1 MSKREASLQLMKVI
15 SLVMNFW
22 MNEILNRVFKAFYQS
37 TLFYLLIILISSFIF
52 SHNSSAQNQSEVFL
66 KGAAVTDIAEEEG
79 FLWVATYGQ
88 GIYRYS
94 SADGKWTN
102 YSTKSGNLSDDLF
115 YAVEV
120 SKNFVWAAAVEGL
133 YTLTKKGNRWDKRK
147 FAQGGEFGNWI
158 RSLKYD
164 EKQNVL
170 WIGRFRNITRFD
182 LKTRKYEDID
192 RTQGTDQ
199 KSNTIKS
206 IELDGDSLVWFGT
219 ESGVHVYN
227 KKKKYTDLAA
237 WRYFSNK
244 SKAFKEEGKTVS
256 VSKILFE
263 GRNIWFGTDEFITVE
278 EPDFNL
284 GGVYIHDRR
293 INWDRIYKRDGLGG
307 NGIYSLCRIGNYIWV
322 GVYEFDKQQKL
333 EYGKG
338 LYIINRV
345 TRQVTPV
352 DLNELDIAS
361 SSILSFHFDGKNIW
375 IGTGEGLIRLKI
387 DNRLA
392 EWPKKK

>member
-1 MSKREASLQLMKVI
+1 MYKVI
-15 SLVMNFW
+15 SDKIFNIVD
-22 MNEILNRVFKAFYQS
+22 
-37 TLFYLLIILISSFIF
+37 TLIPIFLYSFVTLTFLLTSDSL
-52 SHNSSAQNQSEVFL
+52 AQEHEVFL
-66 KGAAVTDIAEEEG
+66 KGASVTDIAEEEG

-94 SADGKWTN
+94 IADGKWIN

-120 SKNFVWAAAVEGL
+120 SKNFVWAASVEGL
-133 YTLTKKGNRWDKRK
+133 FTLTKKGNRWDKRK

-164 EKQNVL
+164 EKENVL

-182 LKTRKYEDID
+182 LKTRKYDDID
-192 RTQGTDQ
+192 RTQGADQ
-199 KSNTIKS
+199 KSNTIKT
-206 IELDGDSLVWFGT
+206 IELDGDSLIWFGT
-219 ESGVHVYN
+219 ESGVHIYN
-227 KKKKYTDLAA
+227 KKKKYTDPSA
-237 WRYFSNK
+237 WQYFTNK
-244 SKAFKEEGKTVS
+244 NKAFKEEGKTVS

-263 GRNIWFGTDEFITVE
+263 GRNIWFGTDEFITAE
-278 EPDFNL
+278 QPDFNL

-293 INWDRIYKRDGLGG
+293 FNWERIYKRNGLGG

-322 GVYEFDKQQKL
+322 GVYEFDKLQKL

-352 DLNELDIAS
+352 DLNELNITS
-361 SSILSFHFDGKNIW
+361 SSILSFHFDGTNIW

-392 EWPKKK
+392 EWPKK

>member
-1 MSKREASLQLMKVI
+1 MKVT
-15 SLVMNFW
+15 NFN
-22 MNEILNRVFKAFYQS
+22 MHLFDKVILEKTFK
-37 TLFYLLIILISSFIF
+37 LLYTFLILIFLSF
-52 SHNSSAQNQSEVFL
+52 NSFAQDQSEVFL
-66 KGAAVTDIAEEEG
+66 KGASVTDIAEEEG

-94 SADGKWTN
+94 LADGKWTN

-115 YAVEV
+115 YAIEV
-120 SKNFVWAAAVEGL
+120 SKNFVWAASVEGL
-133 YTLTKKGNRWDKRK
+133 YTLTKKGGRWDKRK

-219 ESGVHVYN
+219 ESGVHIYN
-227 KKKKYTDLAA
+227 KKKKHSDSKA

-263 GRNIWFGTDEFITVE
+263 GRNIWFGTDEFITAE

-284 GGVYIHDRR
+284 GGIYIFDRR
-293 INWDRIYKRDGLGG
+293 INWDRIYKRNGLDG
-307 NGIYSLCRIGNYIWV
+307 NGIYALCRIGNYIWV

-345 TRQVTPV
+345 TRQVNPV
-352 DLNELDIAS
+352 DLNELDITS
-361 SSILSFHFDGKNIW
+361 SSILSFHFDGTNIW

-387 DNRLA
+387 DNKLA

>member
-1 MSKREASLQLMKVI
+1 MLKKAAFHQQTKVI
-15 SLVMNFW
+15 NSIMGFALRSKLQNLS
-22 MNEILNRVFKAFYQS
+22 ICISAF
-37 TLFYLLIILISSFIF
+37 LIFIF
-52 SHNSSAQNQSEVFL
+52 LSVEIHSQIESEVFL

-79 FLWVATYGQ
+79 FIWVSTYGQ

-94 SADGKWTN
+94 IADGKWTN
-102 YSTKSGNLSDDLF
+102 FSTKSGNLSDDLF

-120 SKNFVWAAAVEGL
+120 SKNFVWAASVEGL
-133 YTLTKKGNRWDKRK
+133 FTFTKKGGRWDKRK

-164 EKQNVL
+164 ASQNVL

-182 LKTRKYEDID
+182 LKTRNYEDIN
-192 RTQGTDQ
+192 RIQANDQ

-206 IELDGDSLVWFGT
+206 IELDGDSLIWFGT
-219 ESGVHVYN
+219 ESGVHIFN
-227 KKKKYTDLAA
+227 KKKKHTDPSA

-244 SKAFKEEGKTVS
+244 NKAFKEEGKTVS

-263 GRNIWFGTDEFITVE
+263 GKNIWFGTDEFITME

-293 INWDRIYKRDGLGG
+293 FNWDRIYKRDGLGG
-307 NGIYSLCRIGNYIWV
+307 NGIYALCRIGNYIWV
-322 GVYEFDKQQKL
+322 GVYEFDKLQKL

-338 LYIINRV
+338 LFLINRV
-345 TRQVTPV
+345 THQVIPV
-352 DLNELDIAS
+352 DLNELNITS

-375 IGTGEGLIRLKI
+375 IGTGEGLIKLKI

>member
-1 MSKREASLQLMKVI
+1 MVIVYKVI
-15 SLVMNFW
+15 SDKIFNF
-22 MNEILNRVFKAFYQS
+22 FY
-37 TLFYLLIILISSFIF
+37 ILIPVFLFPLLTITFFLTSDSL
-52 SHNSSAQNQSEVFL
+52 AQEHEIFL

-94 SADGKWTN
+94 IAEGKWIN

-115 YAVEV
+115 YAIEV
-120 SKNFVWAAAVEGL
+120 SKNFVWAASVEGL
-133 YTLTKKGNRWDKRK
+133 FTLTKKGNRWDKRK

-164 EKQNVL
+164 EKENVL

-182 LKTRKYEDID
+182 LKTRRYDDID
-192 RTQGTDQ
+192 RTQGADQ
-199 KSNTIKS
+199 KSNTIKT
-206 IELDGDSLVWFGT
+206 IELDGDSLIWFGT
-219 ESGVHVYN
+219 ESGIHIYN
-227 KKKKYTDLAA
+227 KKKKYNDPSA
-237 WRYFSNK
+237 WRYFTNK

-263 GRNIWFGTDEFITVE
+263 GKNIWFGTDEFITAE
-278 EPDFNL
+278 QPDFNL

-293 INWDRIYKRDGLGG
+293 FNWKRIYKRDGLGG

-322 GVYEFDKQQKL
+322 GVYEFDKQKKL

-338 LYIINRV
+338 LYIINRM
-345 TRQVTPV
+345 THQVTPV
-352 DLNELDIAS
+352 DLNELDITS
-361 SSILSFHFDGKNIW
+361 SSILSFYFDGKFIW
-375 IGTGEGLIRLKI
+375 IGTGEGLVRLKI

>member
-1 MSKREASLQLMKVI
+1 MKVI
-15 SLVMNFW
+15 SYMGIKLIWYKSISNK
-22 MNEILNRVFKAFYQS
+22 IFKRLYAFTQYTFIPLYLYTVL
-37 TLFYLLIILISSFIF
+37 TLTFLFLPDSF
-52 SHNSSAQNQSEVFL
+52 SQEQSEVFL

-94 SADGKWTN
+94 IADGKWIN

-120 SKNFVWAAAVEGL
+120 SKNFVRAASVEGL
-133 YTLTKKGNRWDKRK
+133 YTLTKKGGRWDKRK

-199 KSNTIKS
+199 KSNTIKT
-206 IELDGDSLVWFGT
+206 IELDGDSLIWFGT
-219 ESGVHVYN
+219 ESGVHIYN
-227 KKKKYTDLAA
+227 KKKKYNDPTA
-237 WRYFSNK
+237 WRYFTNK
-244 SKAFKEEGKTVS
+244 DKAFKEEGKTVS

-263 GRNIWFGTDEFITVE
+263 GRNIWIGTDEFITAE

-284 GGVYIHDRR
+284 GGLYIHDRR
-293 INWDRIYKRDGLGG
+293 FNWDRIYKRDGLGG

-322 GVYEFDKQQKL
+322 GVYEFDKLQKL

-338 LYIINRV
+338 LYLINRI
-345 TRQVTPV
+345 THQVIPV
-352 DLNELDIAS
+352 DLNEINITS
-361 SSILSFHFDGKNIW
+361 SSILSFHFDGRYLW
-375 IGTGEGLIRLKI
+375 IGTGEGLVRLKI

>member
-1 MSKREASLQLMKVI
+1 MKVTD
-15 SLVMNFW
+15 SNMHSSDKV
-22 MNEILNRVFKAFYQS
+22 ILEKIFN
-37 TLFYLLIILISSFIF
+37 LFYIFIILIFHSF
-52 SHNSSAQNQSEVFL
+52 NSFAQEQSEVFL
-66 KGAAVTDIAEEEG
+66 KGASVTDIAEEEG
-79 FLWVATYGQ
+79 FLWVSTYGQ

-94 SADGKWTN
+94 IADGKWTN

-120 SKNFVWAAAVEGL
+120 SKNFVWAASVEGL
-133 YTLTKKGNRWDKRK
+133 FTLTKKGGRWDKRK

-206 IELDGDSLVWFGT
+206 IELDGDSLIWFGT
-219 ESGVHVYN
+219 ESGVHIYN
-227 KKKKYTDLAA
+227 KKKKHSDQTA
-237 WRYFSNK
+237 WSYFSNK

-263 GRNIWFGTDEFITVE
+263 GRNIWFGTDEFITAE

-293 INWDRIYKRDGLGG
+293 FNWDRIYKRDGLGG

-352 DLNELDIAS
+352 DLNELDITS
-361 SSILSFHFDGKNIW
+361 SSIISFHFDGTNIW
-375 IGTGEGLIRLKI
+375 IGTGEGLIKLKI
-387 DNRLA
+387 EKRLD
-392 EWPKKK
+392 ERPKKKK

>member
-1 MSKREASLQLMKVI
+1 MWEKLLNKNYTLIPLYLYTIIALTFLLTSNSVAQEH
-15 SLVMNFW
+15 
-22 MNEILNRVFKAFYQS
+22 EI
-37 TLFYLLIILISSFIF
+37 
-52 SHNSSAQNQSEVFL
+52 FL
-66 KGAAVTDIAEEEG
+66 KGATVTDIAEEED
-79 FLWVATYGQ
+79 FLWVSTYGQ

-94 SADGKWTN
+94 IADGKWTN

-120 SKNFVWAAAVEGL
+120 SKNFVWAASVEGL
-133 YTLTKKGNRWDKRK
+133 FTLTKKGGRWDKRK

-219 ESGVHVYN
+219 ESGVHIFN
-227 KKKKYTDLAA
+227 KKKKHSDRSA
-237 WRYFSNK
+237 WRYFTNK

-263 GRNIWFGTDEFITVE
+263 GRNIWFGTDEFITAE

-293 INWDRIYKRDGLGG
+293 FDWDRIYKRDGLAG

-338 LYIINRV
+338 LYIVNRV

-352 DLNELDIAS
+352 DLNELDITS
-361 SSILSFHFDGKNIW
+361 SSILSFHFDGTSLW
-375 IGTGEGLIRLKI
+375 IGTGEGLIKLKI

-392 EWPKKK
+392 EWPKKR

>member
-1 MSKREASLQLMKVI
+1 MKVI
-15 SLVMNFW
+15 NSIMIFFPKVTFLKLSF
-22 MNEILNRVFKAFYQS
+22 LL
-37 TLFYLLIILISSFIF
+37 TLLLHFFLSNVALSQI
-52 SHNSSAQNQSEVFL
+52 QSEVFL
-66 KGAAVTDIAEEEG
+66 NGAAITDIAEEEG
-79 FLWVATYGQ
+79 FLWVSTYGQ
-88 GIYRYS
+88 GIYRYTIT
-94 SADGKWTN
+94 DGKWTN

-120 SKNFVWAAAVEGL
+120 SKNFVWAASVEGL
-133 YTLTKKGNRWDKRK
+133 FTFTKKGGRWDKRK

-164 EKQNVL
+164 QSQNVL

-182 LKTRKYEDID
+182 LKTRKYEDIS
-192 RTQGTDQ
+192 RIQGNDQ

-206 IELDGDSLVWFGT
+206 IELDGDSLIWFGT

-227 KKKKYTDLAA
+227 KKKKHTDQVS

-256 VSKILFE
+256 ISKILFE
-263 GRNIWFGTDEFITVE
+263 GKNIWFGTDEFITTE
-278 EPDFNL
+278 EPEFNL

-293 INWDRIYKRDGLGG
+293 ISWDRVYKRDGLGG

-322 GVYEFDKQQKL
+322 GVYEFDKQKKI

-338 LYIINRV
+338 LYIINRI

-352 DLNELDIAS
+352 DLNELDIKS
-361 SSILSFHFDGKNIW
+361 SSILSFHFDGTYLW
-375 IGTGEGLIRLKI
+375 IGTAEGLARLRI

-392 EWPKKK
+392 EWPKSK

>member
-1 MSKREASLQLMKVI
+1 MLKKEAFPPLMKVTD
-15 SLVMNFW
+15 SNMRSSDKV
-22 MNEILNRVFKAFYQS
+22 ILEKIFN
-37 TLFYLLIILISSFIF
+37 LFYIFIILIFHSF
-52 SHNSSAQNQSEVFL
+52 NSFAQEQSEVFL

-79 FLWVATYGQ
+79 FLWVSTYGQ

-94 SADGKWTN
+94 IADGKWTN

-120 SKNFVWAAAVEGL
+120 SKNFVWAASVEGL
-133 YTLTKKGNRWDKRK
+133 FTLTKKGGRWDKRK

-206 IELDGDSLVWFGT
+206 IELDGDSLIWFGT
-219 ESGVHVYN
+219 ESGVHIFN
-227 KKKKYTDLAA
+227 KKKKHSDRSA
-237 WRYFSNK
+237 WRYFTNK

-263 GRNIWFGTDEFITVE
+263 GRNIWFGTDEFITAE

-293 INWDRIYKRDGLGG
+293 FDWDRIYKRDGLAG

-352 DLNELDIAS
+352 DLNELDITS
-361 SSILSFHFDGKNIW
+361 SSILSFHFDGTNIW
-375 IGTGEGLIRLKI
+375 IGTGEGLIKLKI

-392 EWPKKK
+392 EWPKNK